1 MIEVN
6 TAIGRALDV
15 CGPPAT
21 WTADT
26 PLRLASELARL
37 YRAEW
42 QITGNTASLRTAI
55 AAMGRIVILDEAAG
69 DATAMYRHNL
79 GSLYLRL
86 AEATGR
92 PEILR
97 DGIGHLRRAVDI
109 CRQDDG
115 QRGMYLHNLGAAL
128 LTLHRLTDDVE
139 ALEEAIHVGRAA
151 VAATPPEHP
160 DRLAHLASLNAALTF
175 GYRVTSKLDFLR
187 EAVEVFRGEV
197 MSADVEAS
205 VANVSLV
212 HRAQALILLGKET
225 GESSA
230 TAEGRLTAQHAAAIE
245 TPNPVQ
251 RLTARHFYANVCV
264 EAGWLE
270 DASLSYRESV
280 RLLGQLPRWASELQ
294 EREGA
299 LARFNGLS
307 SDAAATEI
315 LRDDVNSALAILD
328 ACEVSSW
335 REPRTTVGK

>member
-1 MIEVN
+1 M
-6 TAIGRALDV
+6 
-15 CGPPAT
+15 
-21 WTADT
+21 
-26 PLRLASELARL
+26 
-37 YRAEW
+37 
-42 QITGNTASLRTAI
+42 
-55 AAMGRIVILDEAAG
+55 
-69 DATAMYRHNL
+69 
-79 GSLYLRL
+79 
-86 AEATGR
+86 
-92 PEILR
+92 
-97 DGIGHLRRAVDI
+97 
-109 CRQDDG
+109 
-115 QRGMYLHNLGAAL
+115 
-128 LTLHRLTDDVE
+128 
-139 ALEEAIHVGRAA
+139 
-151 VAATPPEHP
+151 
-160 DRLAHLASLNAALTF
+160 
-175 GYRVTSKLDFLR
+175 
-187 EAVEVFRGEV
+187 
-197 MSADVEAS
+197 
-205 VANVSLV
+205 

-328 ACEVSSW
+328 AGRGILLARATDYRRQVADVARVRPDLASKLDAV
-335 REPRTTVGK
+335 RAALDVIP